1 MSLEL
6 WFAFTITTFI
16 SIVTPGPSMLLALY
30 HGSRY
35 GAKRALATALG
46 TVLAS
51 LLLGTVAAAGLDV
64 VLKTSELAIHAIK
77 WLGAAYLVYLGVSS
91 WQNASRAS
99 HANPATH
106 PASAGSVF
114 VMFRQAFLVS
124 LGNPALILFFAAF
137 FPQFLDLNTAL
148 VPQYLLMLGT
158 LALLVFSG
166 AMLYAGG
173 GAQIGPWL
181 QNLHV
186 KRGVDRVTGSVL
198 VGFGLRLV
206 ISGL

>member
-1 MSLEL
+1 M
-6 WFAFTITTFI
+6 
-16 SIVTPGPSMLLALY
+16 
-30 HGSRY
+30 
-35 GAKRALATALG
+35 
-46 TVLAS
+46 
-51 LLLGTVAAAGLDV
+51 AAAGLDV
-64 VLKTSELAIHAIK
+64 VLKTSELAIYVIK

-99 HANPATH
+99 QTAPTAR
-106 PASAGSVF
+106 PASAGGSVF

-124 LGNPALILFFAAF
+124 VGNPALILFFAAF
-137 FPQFLDLNTAL
+137 FPQFLDLNAAL
-148 VPQYLLMLGT
+148 APQYLLMLGT

-186 KRGVDRVTGSVL
+186 KRGVDRLTGSVL